1 MIFLPQPS
9 SLSYGEGTFTIH
21 YDSRI
26 FLDSESPAELFSAA
40 QLLQQEI
47 ETQTGFRP
55 AICRRHQPVGSHL
68 IYLTASPEL
77 SREAYTLA
85 VTPKNITICGSL
97 ESGVLYGVQTLRQMI
112 RQAGAVLPTVLISD
126 KPAMENRGFY
136 HDATRGR
143 VPTLSYLKQ
152 LADTL
157 SFYKINQLQLYIEH
171 SYLFDD
177 LTEMWRDDTP
187 LTAEDILELDRYCKG
202 LGIDLVPSLASFGHL
217 YKLLCT
223 KSYAHLCELE
233 GSASAPFSFYDRQA
247 HHTLDITNPESL
259 SLAKHILSE
268 YMQLFSS
275 KYFNLCADE
284 TFDLGKGAS
293 RALAEEKGTTVI
305 YTEFVT
311 ELANYITESG
321 RTPMFWSDVI
331 SQEPEGY
338 HLLPKNLI
346 CLHWDY
352 ASNVSSERL
361 TRLANSGAEHLYVCP
376 GVQGWNQLINKY
388 HEAYENISRMA
399 RYGHEC
405 HAMGLLNTDWGD
417 YGHINHPDF
426 SRIGMI
432 YGAAFSW
439 NADILPEEEINRQIS
454 VLEFG
459 DASGKLVSVLDLL
472 CHQDA
477 YPWRTAVMVQEAL
490 ELHQDKE
497 EAAELLRSCAEG
509 DADAANASIDALCA
523 VLYEKAG
530 TVRPENRPMIYAY
543 LLAADGLKVLNRL
556 LPFLRASLLSEGTLP
571 EKEDCFALA
580 GDLERWLHSY
590 KELWRTVS
598 KESELYRIAHV
609 FCWYADLLRDLNA

>member
-1 MIFLPQPS
+1 MRDRS
-9 SLSYGEGTFTIH
+9 SLSVGDIKSVIQNFVDKMKEQLLEGKSVNIEGLGVFMLAARSKGADLAKDITAKSVESVRIFFQANKELRITKSATREDEKLDLISLDEYLKKNSVVVSPEDPENPGEG
-21 YDSRI
+21 
-26 FLDSESPAELFSAA
+26 
-40 QLLQQEI
+40 
-47 ETQTGFRP
+47 G
-55 AICRRHQPVGSHL
+55 G
-68 IYLTASPEL
+68 
-77 SREAYTLA
+77 
-85 VTPKNITICGSL
+85 
-97 ESGVLYGVQTLRQMI
+97 
-112 RQAGAVLPTVLISD
+112 
-126 KPAMENRGFY
+126 
-136 HDATRGR
+136 
-143 VPTLSYLKQ
+143 
-152 LADTL
+152 
-157 SFYKINQLQLYIEH
+157 
-171 SYLFDD
+171 
-177 LTEMWRDDTP
+177 
-187 LTAEDILELDRYCKG
+187 
-202 LGIDLVPSLASFGHL
+202 
-217 YKLLCT
+217 
-223 KSYAHLCELE
+223 E
-233 GSASAPFSFYDRQA
+233 G
-247 HHTLDITNPESL
+247 
-259 SLAKHILSE
+259 
-268 YMQLFSS
+268 
-275 KYFNLCADE
+275 
-284 TFDLGKGAS
+284 
-293 RALAEEKGTTVI
+293 

-331 SQEPEGY
+331 SQEPEVY

>member
-85 VTPKNITICGSL
+85 VTPENITICGSL
-97 ESGVLYGVQTLRQMI
+97 KSGVLYGVQTLRQMI

-331 SQEPEGY
+331 SQEPEVY

-432 YGAAFSW
+432 YGAASALF
-439 NADILPEEEINRQIS
+439 AFHELRVVPHGTRIPPGLQLEGALPHAARQQ
-454 VLEFG
+454 VF
-459 DASGKLVSVLDLL
+459 DTVHLVSPRSASDMGIDVVEDIAHGLEVCQLL
-472 CHQDA
+472 IGDGHAAGLFQCH
-477 YPWRTAVMVQEAL
+477 VQ
-490 ELHQDKE
+490 
-497 EAAELLRSCAEG
+497 
-509 DADAANASIDALCA
+509 
-523 VLYEKAG
+523 
-530 TVRPENRPMIYAY
+530 
-543 LLAADGLKVLNRL
+543 
-556 LPFLRASLLSEGTLP
+556 
-571 EKEDCFALA
+571 
-580 GDLERWLHSY
+580 LHSVQAVG
-590 KELWRTVS
+590 LQILGQAGFHGHLVLIAAQGIDNDLFHFL
-598 KESELYRIAHV
+598 ESHGSILLYV
-609 FCWYADLLRDLNA
+609 V

>member
-1 MIFLPQPS
+1 M
-9 SLSYGEGTFTIH
+9 
-21 YDSRI
+21 
-26 FLDSESPAELFSAA
+26 LFRS
-40 QLLQQEI
+40 
-47 ETQTGFRP
+47 
-55 AICRRHQPVGSHL
+55 
-68 IYLTASPEL
+68 
-77 SREAYTLA
+77 
-85 VTPKNITICGSL
+85 
-97 ESGVLYGVQTLRQMI
+97 
-112 RQAGAVLPTVLISD
+112 
-126 KPAMENRGFY
+126 
-136 HDATRGR
+136 
-143 VPTLSYLKQ
+143 
-152 LADTL
+152 
-157 SFYKINQLQLYIEH
+157 
-171 SYLFDD
+171 
-177 LTEMWRDDTP
+177 
-187 LTAEDILELDRYCKG
+187 
-202 LGIDLVPSLASFGHL
+202 
-217 YKLLCT
+217 
-223 KSYAHLCELE
+223 
-233 GSASAPFSFYDRQA
+233 
-247 HHTLDITNPESL
+247 
-259 SLAKHILSE
+259 
-268 YMQLFSS
+268 
-275 KYFNLCADE
+275 
-284 TFDLGKGAS
+284 
-293 RALAEEKGTTVI
+293 

-331 SQEPEGY
+331 SQEPEVY

-399 RYGHEC
+399 RYGHER

-609 FCWYADLLRDLNA
+609 FCWYADLLREIGRASCRERV

>member
-177 LTEMWRDDTP
+177 LTEMWRDDT
-187 LTAEDILELDRYCKG
+187 
-202 LGIDLVPSLASFGHL
+202 
-217 YKLLCT
+217 
-223 KSYAHLCELE
+223 
-233 GSASAPFSFYDRQA
+233 APFSFYDRQA

-321 RTPMFWSDVI
+321 HTPMFWSDVI
-331 SQEPEGY
+331 SQEPEVY

-399 RYGHEC
+399 RYGHER